1 MIAYTV
7 VERLLIGGGIVTF
20 LGVLFALALCNV
32 ASDADD
38 RLMEGATQAET
49 NGQWLCQV
57 PWDRWNELGGWVTML
72 YPTAAVCARTERIWA
87 QVPFADVVALLEPVV
102 LDGAR

>member
-7 VERLLIGGGIVTF
+7 VERRLSRGGIVTF

-38 RLMEGATQAET
+38 RLHEGATQRET
-49 NGQWLCQV
+49 ND
-57 PWDRWNELGGWVTML
+57 PYTN
-72 YPTAAVCARTERIWA
+72 
-87 QVPFADVVALLEPVV
+87 ADVTDLGEYRNRDVDRARRIHPSNAKE
-102 LDGAR
+102 GA

>member
-49 NGQWLCQV
+49 ND
-57 PWDRWNELGGWVTML
+57 PYTN
-72 YPTAAVCARTERIWA
+72 
-87 QVPFADVVALLEPVV
+87 ADVTD
-102 LDGAR
+102 LDEYRNRDVDRARRIHPSNQEIS

>member
-1 MIAYTV
+1 VIAYTV

-38 RLMEGATQAET
+38 RLHEGATQRET
-49 NGQWLCQV
+49 ND
-57 PWDRWNELGGWVTML
+57 PYTN
-72 YPTAAVCARTERIWA
+72 
-87 QVPFADVVALLEPVV
+87 ADVTD
-102 LDGAR
+102 LDEYRNRDVDRARRIHPSNQEIS

>member
-38 RLMEGATQAET
+38 RLMEGATQRET
-49 NGQWLCQV
+49 ND
-57 PWDRWNELGGWVTML
+57 PYTN
-72 YPTAAVCARTERIWA
+72 
-87 QVPFADVVALLEPVV
+87 ADVTDLGEYRNRDV
-102 LDGAR
+102 DRARRIHPSNQEIS

>member
-38 RLMEGATQAET
+38 RLHEGATQRET
-49 NGQWLCQV
+49 ND
-57 PWDRWNELGGWVTML
+57 PYTN
-72 YPTAAVCARTERIWA
+72 
-87 QVPFADVVALLEPVV
+87 ADVTD
-102 LDGAR
+102 LDEYRNRDVDRARRIHPSNQEIS

>member
-1 MIAYTV
+1 MIAYTA

-38 RLMEGATQAET
+38 RLHAGATQAET
-49 NGQWLCQV
+49 ND
-57 PWDRWNELGGWVTML
+57 PYTN
-72 YPTAAVCARTERIWA
+72 
-87 QVPFADVVALLEPVV
+87 ADVTDLTEYRNRDVNR
-102 LDGAR
+102 ARRIHPSNQEIS

>member
-1 MIAYTV
+1 MIAYTA

-38 RLMEGATQAET
+38 RLHEGATQRET
-49 NGQWLCQV
+49 ND
-57 PWDRWNELGGWVTML
+57 PYTN
-72 YPTAAVCARTERIWA
+72 
-87 QVPFADVVALLEPVV
+87 ADVTD
-102 LDGAR
+102 LDEYRNRDVDRARRIHPSNAKEGA

>member
-38 RLMEGATQAET
+38 RLMEGATQRET
-49 NGQWLCQV
+49 ND
-57 PWDRWNELGGWVTML
+57 PYTN
-72 YPTAAVCARTERIWA
+72 
-87 QVPFADVVALLEPVV
+87 ADVTD
-102 LDGAR
+102 LDEYRNRDVDRARRIHPSNQEIS

>member
-1 MIAYTV
+1 MIAYTA

-49 NGQWLCQV
+49 ND
-57 PWDRWNELGGWVTML
+57 PYTD
-72 YPTAAVCARTERIWA
+72 
-87 QVPFADVVALLEPVV
+87 ADVTDLNEYRNRDV
-102 LDGAR
+102 DRARRIHPSNQEIS

>member
-38 RLMEGATQAET
+38 RLHEGATQRET
-49 NGQWLCQV
+49 NDPYTNAEVTDLDEYRNRDV
-57 PWDRWNELGGWVTML
+57 DR
-72 YPTAAVCARTERIWA
+72 ARRIHPSN
-87 QVPFADVVALLEPVV
+87 QEIS
-102 LDGAR
+102 

>member
-1 MIAYTV
+1 MIAYTA

-49 NGQWLCQV
+49 ND
-57 PWDRWNELGGWVTML
+57 PIIN
-72 YPTAAVCARTERIWA
+72 
-87 QVPFADVVALLEPVV
+87 ADVTDLNEYRNRDVNR
-102 LDGAR
+102 ARRIHPSNQEIS

>member
-1 MIAYTV
+1 MIAYTA

-38 RLMEGATQAET
+38 RLMEGATQRET
-49 NGQWLCQV
+49 NDPYTNTDVTDLNEYRNRDV
-57 PWDRWNELGGWVTML
+57 DR
-72 YPTAAVCARTERIWA
+72 ARRIHPSN
-87 QVPFADVVALLEPVV
+87 QEIS
-102 LDGAR
+102 

>member
-38 RLMEGATQAET
+38 RLHEGATQRET
-49 NGQWLCQV
+49 ND
-57 PWDRWNELGGWVTML
+57 PYTN
-72 YPTAAVCARTERIWA
+72 
-87 QVPFADVVALLEPVV
+87 ADVTDLGEYRNRDV
-102 LDGAR
+102 DRARRIHPSNQEIS

>member
-1 MIAYTV
+1 MIAYTA

-38 RLMEGATQAET
+38 RLHEGATQRET
-49 NGQWLCQV
+49 NDPYTNAEVTDLDEYRNRDV
-57 PWDRWNELGGWVTML
+57 DR
-72 YPTAAVCARTERIWA
+72 ARRIHPSN
-87 QVPFADVVALLEPVV
+87 QEIS
-102 LDGAR
+102 

>member
-1 MIAYTV
+1 MIAYTA

-38 RLMEGATQAET
+38 RLHEGATQRET
-49 NGQWLCQV
+49 ND
-57 PWDRWNELGGWVTML
+57 PYTN
-72 YPTAAVCARTERIWA
+72 
-87 QVPFADVVALLEPVV
+87 ADVTDLGEYRNRDV
-102 LDGAR
+102 DRARRIHPSNQEIS

>member
-1 MIAYTV
+1 MIAYTA

-49 NGQWLCQV
+49 ND
-57 PWDRWNELGGWVTML
+57 PYTN
-72 YPTAAVCARTERIWA
+72 
-87 QVPFADVVALLEPVV
+87 ADVTD
-102 LDGAR
+102 LDEYRNRDVDRAHRNHPSNAKEGA

>member
-1 MIAYTV
+1 MIAYTA

-49 NGQWLCQV
+49 ND
-57 PWDRWNELGGWVTML
+57 PYTN
-72 YPTAAVCARTERIWA
+72 
-87 QVPFADVVALLEPVV
+87 ADVTDLNEYRNRDV
-102 LDGAR
+102 DRARRIHPSNQEIS

>member
-1 MIAYTV
+1 MIAYTA

-38 RLMEGATQAET
+38 RLHEGATQRET
-49 NGQWLCQV
+49 ND
-57 PWDRWNELGGWVTML
+57 PYTN
-72 YPTAAVCARTERIWA
+72 
-87 QVPFADVVALLEPVV
+87 ADVTD
-102 LDGAR
+102 LDEYRNRDVDRARRIHPSNQEIS

>member
-1 MIAYTV
+1 MIAYTA

-38 RLMEGATQAET
+38 RLHEGATQRET
-49 NGQWLCQV
+49 ND
-57 PWDRWNELGGWVTML
+57 PYTN
-72 YPTAAVCARTERIWA
+72 
-87 QVPFADVVALLEPVV
+87 ADVTD
-102 LDGAR
+102 LDEYRNRDRARRVHPSNAKEGA

>member
-1 MIAYTV
+1 MIAYTA

-38 RLMEGATQAET
+38 RLHEGATQRET
-49 NGQWLCQV
+49 ND
-57 PWDRWNELGGWVTML
+57 PYTN
-72 YPTAAVCARTERIWA
+72 
-87 QVPFADVVALLEPVV
+87 ADVTD
-102 LDGAR
+102 LDVNRARRIHPSNQEIS

>member
-38 RLMEGATQAET
+38 RLHEGATQRET
-49 NGQWLCQV
+49 ND
-57 PWDRWNELGGWVTML
+57 PYTN
-72 YPTAAVCARTERIWA
+72 
-87 QVPFADVVALLEPVV
+87 ADVTDLGEYRNRDRARRVHPSNAKE
-102 LDGAR
+102 GA

>member
-1 MIAYTV
+1 VIAYTA

-49 NGQWLCQV
+49 ND
-57 PWDRWNELGGWVTML
+57 PYTN
-72 YPTAAVCARTERIWA
+72 
-87 QVPFADVVALLEPVV
+87 ADVTD
-102 LDGAR
+102 LDEYRNRDVDRARRIHPSNQEIS

>member
-1 MIAYTV
+1 MIAYTA

-49 NGQWLCQV
+49 ND
-57 PWDRWNELGGWVTML
+57 PYTN
-72 YPTAAVCARTERIWA
+72 
-87 QVPFADVVALLEPVV
+87 ADVTD
-102 LDGAR
+102 LDEYRNRDVDRARRIHPSNQEIS